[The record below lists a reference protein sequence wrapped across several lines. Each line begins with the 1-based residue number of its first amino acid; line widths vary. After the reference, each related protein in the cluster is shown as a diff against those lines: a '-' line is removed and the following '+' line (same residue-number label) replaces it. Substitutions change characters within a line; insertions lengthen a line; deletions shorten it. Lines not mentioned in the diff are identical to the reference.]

1 MSTTAM
7 TTGNEIATLRHQA
20 GLIHKVVHINVAGVT
35 QEESLINPEPEGNCL
50 NWVVG
55 HLVCIYNN
63 VMPLIGQRALPEA
76 DRLKRYDRGSA
87 PVRNAS
93 EAMELSDLL
102 SIWDEASNRV
112 DAGLANLTQQALDAR
127 APFSPTN
134 DPKETV
140 RSLISTVLF
149 HQAYHSGQLGVL
161 RRIAG
166 KPGAIA

>member
-1 MSTTAM
+1 MSTTAI

-35 QEESLINPEPEGNCL
+35 QQESLINPKPEGNCL

-55 HLVCIYNN
+55 HLVCIYNK
-63 VMPLIGQRALPEA
+63 VMPLLGQKALPEA

-93 EAMELSDLL
+93 EAMELSELL
-102 SIWDEASNRV
+102 SIWDEASQRV
-112 DAGLANLTQQALDAR
+112 DDGLSSLTPEMLDAR
-127 APFSPTN
+127 ASFSPTN
-134 DPKETV
+134 DPNETV
-140 RSLISTVLF
+140 RSLVSTILF